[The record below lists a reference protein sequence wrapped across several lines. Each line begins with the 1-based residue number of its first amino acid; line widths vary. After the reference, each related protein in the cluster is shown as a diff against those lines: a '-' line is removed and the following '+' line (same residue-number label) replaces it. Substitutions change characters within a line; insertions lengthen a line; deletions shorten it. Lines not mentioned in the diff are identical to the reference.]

1 MATNETIKINRIK
14 RNGQTSEFIE
24 LTHNRKDRIINIS
37 KVEEV
42 NDDKNPQGH
51 MESINVPINMM
62 KALFIQIKDEDE
74 DSDL

>member
-1 MATNETIKINRIK
+1 MATNETITINRIK

-24 LTHNRKDRIINIS
+24 LTHNRKDTVISIS

-62 KALFIQIKDEDE
+62 KALLMQIKEEEND
-74 DSDL
+74 